1 MSPGRA
7 VAALLAVALLAGC
20 GPAAVPGRTPGPP
33 TPTEPVPAAPRPAPT
48 ASPSIAASPP
58 PTTPSPSPGRPAAP
72 PRAYDPGVPPEPTP
86 VPSPAPATG
95 RAGAPTRVAIP
106 TLDIDLPVVAPPRS
120 STWPLCDVAE
130 FFRPPTFKHP
140 GEGGVTYIYAHA
152 QEGMFL
158 PILLASRRGNGRA
171 MIGDRVTVWTAN
183 NHRYTYRISSVRR
196 SQKSLSWAFSLPPNS
211 LVLQTSEN
219 QYRTG
224 TKVMLVARQVG
235 DPVQAPEA
243 EAQPPAKPR
252 VCGQ

>member
-1 MSPGRA
+1 VSPGRA
-7 VAALLAVALLAGC
+7 VAATLLGLTLLAGC
-20 GPAAVPGRTPGPP
+20 APAPPVVPATPAVPATANPAPLRTP
-33 TPTEPVPAAPRPAPT
+33 PAPT
-48 ASPSIAASPP
+48 
-58 PTTPSPSPGRPAAP
+58 PSPTP
-72 PRAYDPGVPPEPTP
+72 PRAARPPIPYDPGVPPEPSPTP
-86 VPSPAPATG
+86 SPTPSPAPATG

-106 TLDIDLPVVAPPRS
+106 TLDIDLPVVAPPRN

-130 FFRPPTFKHP
+130 FFRPPAFQHP
-140 GEGGVTYIYAHA
+140 GGGGVTYIYAHA

-158 PILLASRRGNGRA
+158 PILLASRRAGGRA

-183 NHRYTYRISSVRR
+183 NHRYSYRISSVRR
-196 SQKSLSWAFSLPPNS
+196 FQKSLDWAFALPPNS

-235 DPVQAPEA
+235 GPVQASKA

-252 VCGQ
+252 VCGR